1 MKRHHLISALVLAA
15 ALLVIPVSSRHITL
29 KDAVETPRDSS
40 VVCVIALDGQPS
52 GSRKIEVNRAML
64 RQYAKTM
71 NYDALISVVKKG
83 ENPLDSLRDG
93 KADIVVRYFADSLDS
108 TGLAQSR
115 VFHDSTVWVIQDGNL
130 DRLKEING
138 WIMTMSEN
146 EMFTKMRRSIL
157 QGITISDT
165 RISPYDSLVKIYA
178 PKMGW
183 DWRLLSSLIYHE
195 SRFNPEARSSRDAA
209 GLMQVRTDKIS
220 IDSLMDPII
229 NLEFGAQYV
238 ARLQEMYSKTAADS
252 LETIKFVL
260 AAFNAGESR
269 INDCITY
276 ASKHGVDPGYWDNI
290 VELIPEIPN
299 FKGNQTIAYV
309 TVVLQTWSDYREL
322 FPD

>member
-1 MKRHHLISALVLAA
+1 
-15 ALLVIPVSSRHITL
+15 
-29 KDAVETPRDSS
+29 
-40 VVCVIALDGQPS
+40 
-52 GSRKIEVNRAML
+52 
-64 RQYAKTM
+64 
-71 NYDALISVVKKG
+71 
-83 ENPLDSLRDG
+83 
-93 KADIVVRYFADSLDS
+93 
-108 TGLAQSR
+108 
-115 VFHDSTVWVIQDGNL
+115 
-130 DRLKEING
+130 
-138 WIMTMSEN
+138 
-146 EMFTKMRRSIL
+146 
-157 QGITISDT
+157 
-165 RISPYDSLVKIYA
+165 
-178 PKMGW
+178 
-183 DWRLLSSLIYHE
+183 
-195 SRFNPEARSSRDAA
+195 
-209 GLMQVRTDKIS
+209 MQVRTDKIS
-220 IDSLMDPII
+220 IDSLMDPVI

>member
-1 MKRHHLISALVLAA
+1 MKRRNIIATLLLIV
-15 ALLVIPVSSRHITL
+15 ALLIIPVSSRHITL
-29 KDAVETPRDSS
+29 KNAVEVPRDSS
-40 VVCVIALDGQPS
+40 IVCVIALNGQPS

-64 RQYAKTM
+64 RKYAKTM

-83 ENPLDSLRDG
+83 ENPLDSLRNG
-93 KADIVVRYFADSLDS
+93 NVDIVVSYYADSLDTTS
-108 TGLAQSR
+108 LTQSR
-115 VFHDSTVWVIQDGNL
+115 IFHDSTVWVIRDKNL
-130 DRLKEING
+130 GHLKEING
-138 WIMTMSEN
+138 WITTMSEN
-146 EMFTKMRRSIL
+146 EMFTKMRQSIL
-157 QGITISDT
+157 QGITLSDT
-165 RISPYDSLVKIYA
+165 RISPYDSLVKVYA

-195 SRFNPEARSSRDAA
+195 SRFNPEARSTRDAA

-220 IDSLMDPII
+220 IDSLMDPVI

-276 ASKHGVDPGYWDNI
+276 ASKNGIDPGYWDNV
-290 VELIPEIPN
+290 VEIIPDIPN

-309 TVVLQTWSDYREL
+309 TVVLQTWSDYREM
-322 FPD
+322 FPN

>member
-40 VVCVIALDGQPS
+40 IVCVIALDGQPS

-83 ENPLDSLRDG
+83 ENP
-93 KADIVVRYFADSLDS
+93 Y
-108 TGLAQSR
+108 
-115 VFHDSTVWVIQDGNL
+115 DSTVWVIQDGNL

-165 RISPYDSLVKIYA
+165 RISPYDSLVKRYA

-220 IDSLMDPII
+220 IDSLMDPVI